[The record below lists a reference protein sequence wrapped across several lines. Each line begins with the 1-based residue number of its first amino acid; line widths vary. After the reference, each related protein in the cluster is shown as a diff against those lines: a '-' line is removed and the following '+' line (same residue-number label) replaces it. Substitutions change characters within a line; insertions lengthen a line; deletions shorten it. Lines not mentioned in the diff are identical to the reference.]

1 MWWRSK
7 VSHWAKPRE
16 ERRQKEGGGGGREH
30 LFVIMVQIQTC
41 WWVWGVPCI
50 SWRYPRWPVP
60 PSSISSLLAL
70 PAHRA
75 QTAALAR
82 RWCPGQKR
90 NFLEVN
96 VNVLKSEQLL
106 HWAGKP
112 TPYSSLILYWNT
124 KKLPPNRSSE
134 WLSRR
139 MNNCYAKFMQIWL
152 KFRLHVKCYS
162 IKLQGLNVVIS
173 QSVLFFC
180 CCSIPI

>member
-96 VNVLKSEQLL
+96 VNVLKSELL
-106 HWAGKP
+106 LLWAGKP
-112 TPYSSLILYWNT
+112 TPFSSLILYWNT
-124 KKLPPNRSSE
+124 QQISLTLQHTQTELFPIRNSGWLPRSGMGNFSPGGP
-134 WLSRR
+134 LSYR
-139 MNNCYAKFMQIWL
+139 
-152 KFRLHVKCYS
+152 V
-162 IKLQGLNVVIS
+162 
-173 QSVLFFC
+173 
-180 CCSIPI
+180 